1 MVCKGNNYCLKFRC
15 VYDITQRYESSCMLY
30 VYLER
35 IPNDFVMLIQI
46 PKSDATS
53 SADEVEVFMYKH
65 MFEYLQCYA
74 ERTSRKKNEIQM
86 PIPIGTYLKIHYL
99 TFTSYFFLYIMT
111 ELLNIKEFFFS
122 VFHSH
127 FSENVKGR
135 NQLVMEN
142 LRDQEYKVRKMK
154 ISYDDRVQ
162 SR

>member
-1 MVCKGNNYCLKFRC
+1 M
-15 VYDITQRYESSCMLY
+15 
-30 VYLER
+30 
-35 IPNDFVMLIQI
+35 PIQV

-86 PIPIGTYLKIHYL
+86 PIPIGVNFKCIKYLR
-99 TFTSYFFLYIMT
+99 FRVYIMCYDR
-111 ELLNIKEFFFS
+111 IAKHPRICFS

-127 FSENVKGR
+127 YSENVKGR

-142 LRDQEYKVRKMK
+142 LRDQEYKVRKIK
-154 ISYDDRVQ
+154 LFYVEKVYSQ
-162 SR
+162 L